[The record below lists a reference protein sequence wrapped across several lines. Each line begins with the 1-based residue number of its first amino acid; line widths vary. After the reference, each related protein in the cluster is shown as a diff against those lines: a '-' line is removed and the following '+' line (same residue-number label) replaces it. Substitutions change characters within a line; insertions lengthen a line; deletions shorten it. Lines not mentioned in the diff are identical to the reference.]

1 MHRYIQTPRL
11 RQILCLAA
19 VLLCGTAA
27 RAQDIE
33 PAAIVRCKGHGRM
46 LYQGSGI
53 VHIGGDALLR
63 IGSADPELDVIF
75 SADDTDSAEEYVP
88 PACIPAGEHSC
99 VYLLSGSRVWING
112 TQLEVSCAGANIG
125 FTASGNAVLFL
136 QGYGI
141 YRTGTTLGRWTPEGI
156 TLFLRKE

>member
-1 MHRYIQTPRL
+1 MHVHIMPPRL
-11 RQILCLAA
+11 LQILSLAA
-19 VLLCGTAA
+19 VLLCGTAV
-27 RAQDIE
+27 RAQDLE

-63 IGSADPELDVIF
+63 ITSADPELDVIF
-75 SADDTDSAEEYVP
+75 SADATDSDEDYAP
-88 PACIPAGEHSC
+88 PACIPAGENSC
-99 VYLLSGSRVWING
+99 VYLLSESRVWING

-125 FTASGNAVLFL
+125 FTASGNAALFL

-141 YRTGTTLGRWTPEGI
+141 YRTGTTLGRWTPEGV